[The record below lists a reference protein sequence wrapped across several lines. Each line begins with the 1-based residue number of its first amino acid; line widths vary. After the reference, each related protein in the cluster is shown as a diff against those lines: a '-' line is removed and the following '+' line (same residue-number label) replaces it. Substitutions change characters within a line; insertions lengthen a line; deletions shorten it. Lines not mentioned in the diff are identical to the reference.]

1 MSTVHKIATASFDI
15 DSWDETP
22 WDQGPGA
29 KLSRARVT
37 KSFRGEIEGTSVAEL
52 LLANAQDTASRA
64 YVGFERI
71 TASIHG
77 RLGSFVLHHTATASV
92 FGHAVSWSIVP
103 DTGTGG
109 LERISGEAQIVQTR
123 NGGHEIT
130 LDYELDL

>member
-1 MSTVHKIATASFDI
+1 MHSIATATFEI
-15 DSWDETP
+15 DSWDERP
-22 WDQGPGA
+22 WDDGIGA

-37 KSFRGEIEGTSVAEL
+37 KTFSGDIEGTSVAEL
-52 LLANAQDTASRA
+52 LLAYAHETASRA

-71 TASIHG
+71 TAAVNG
-77 RLGSFVLHHTATASV
+77 RLGSFVLHHTATASG

-109 LERISGEAQIVQTR
+109 LERISGEAQIVPKP
-123 NGGHEIT
+123 GGSHELT